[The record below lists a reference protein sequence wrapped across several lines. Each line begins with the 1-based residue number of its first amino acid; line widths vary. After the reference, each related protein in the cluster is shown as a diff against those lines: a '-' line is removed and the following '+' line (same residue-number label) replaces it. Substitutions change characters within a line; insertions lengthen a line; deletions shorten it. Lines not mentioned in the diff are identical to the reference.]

1 MFGWEFTETDM
12 TGFPY
17 LHISIYPLADGKIK
31 IFPVVKARRMTM
43 SISLMSKVASGIILY
58 STSPARIL
66 PRYSRLA
73 GRITTASTASSL
85 TTYTTRSCCFFI
97 KFSFV
102 SFLSFLYM
110 LLVLRRFAFDIG
122 NERYKIN
129 KNYEKII
136 FFCENICF
144 FKKKVVTLRARC

>member
-17 LHISIYPLADGKIK
+17 LLSIYPLADGKIK
-31 IFPVVKARRMTM
+31 IFPVVNGSTDDYVNIPDVKSGEWNHLVFDFSGKDLT
-43 SISLMSKVASGIILY
+43 KVFQIGWQDY
-58 STSPARIL
+58 
-66 PRYSRLA
+66 
-73 GRITTASTASSL
+73 
-85 TTYTTRSCCFFI
+85 YTLNGFFVDNVYFSQLLFFI

-122 NERYKIN
+122 NERCKIN

-144 FKKKVVTLRARC
+144 FKKKVVTLRA